1 MSTQLVSSDKPV
13 KDESEDR
20 FQRYE
25 FSKRVANSIINS
37 ESNDSIVYGIYGAWG
52 EGKTSI
58 LNFIKNELAGS
69 ENIITIRF
77 NPWRFTDEATLL
89 VTFFNTLAK
98 TIKENIKAKSEK
110 QKSRYKFIKWIKKTW
125 KARKTPLQ
133 TEGEVIGEVLQKYG
147 KLIFI
152 SGVGDAVEKLG
163 SNMINNDIEVI
174 KERFEKLL
182 IKANKKLVVFI
193 DDIDRLDKQ
202 EIHSIFRLVKLTADF
217 SNTIYIL
224 SFDQEM
230 VASAIGE
237 RFGEGDKEAGR
248 NFLEKIIQVPL
259 KIPMAQPGDLKKL
272 CFELVDRALIESDLN
287 LSEDDVKRFVS
298 NFSEH
303 VVPKLKTPRLA
314 IRYGNSL
321 LFSLPLLKGEVNHV
335 DLMLIEAVRIF
346 FPDHY
351 EFIKKYPGYFTTQYS
366 DANTFGHTDE
376 IDSKKKELFD
386 HLDILSAEFTPR
398 EKNSIRYLLIELF
411 PRLNEAFNN
420 TAIHNIRELL
430 YNKRRIGS
438 PEYFNR
444 YFTYCVLKGEISDVS
459 FDLFMDNL
467 QSGNQAKSIEDLRKL
482 ISQSS
487 IDNFLFKIRSLED
500 ELSWETSDKLI
511 PILAQ
516 IGDVFPK
523 NRSVLRIG
531 GNDPMTQAG
540 IFIYQLLKKHGNP
553 TENFNTAQDLM
564 RSANPFEYAYEINNW
579 LRAGDKEV
587 DKLFSTVQFNEL
599 AKILRD
605 RAFTESGDIPLFRKY
620 PDNVQYLFITWK
632 DSDPVAFKKYIK
644 TVLDKEPESIID
656 LMIAF
661 TPTMSSSAHPEPF
674 KASFSK
680 KQYDYF
686 KTVFDVHFIH
696 ELISKQY
703 SVELEKVKAEF
714 SDFENVQSDMNILR
728 QFEFW
733 YQKENEIL

>member
-98 TIKENIKAKSEK
+98 TIKENIKSQTERP
-110 QKSRYKFIKWIKKTW
+110 KSRNKLIKWVKKTW
-125 KARKTPLQ
+125 KSRKTPLQ

-152 SGVGDAVEKLG
+152 SGAGDALEKLG

-259 KIPMAQPGDLKKL
+259 KIPMAQSGDLKKL

-287 LSEDDVKRFVS
+287 LSKDDVKRFVS

-303 VVPKLKTPRLA
+303 VVPKLNTPRLA

-366 DANTFGHTDE
+366 DVNTFGHTDE

-467 QSGNQAKSIEDLRKL
+467 QSGNQAKSIEDLRGI

-516 IGDVFPK
+516 IGDIFPK

-553 TENFNTAQDLM
+553 TENFN
-564 RSANPFEYAYEINNW
+564 
-579 LRAGDKEV
+579 V
-587 DKLFSTVQFNEL
+587 
-599 AKILRD
+599 
-605 RAFTESGDIPLFRKY
+605 
-620 PDNVQYLFITWK
+620 
-632 DSDPVAFKKYIK
+632 
-644 TVLDKEPESIID
+644 
-656 LMIAF
+656 
-661 TPTMSSSAHPEPF
+661 
-674 KASFSK
+674 
-680 KQYDYF
+680 
-686 KTVFDVHFIH
+686 
-696 ELISKQY
+696 
-703 SVELEKVKAEF
+703 VELERWKIYK
-714 SDFENVQSDMNILR
+714 I
-728 QFEFW
+728 
-733 YQKENEIL
+733 

>member
-1 MSTQLVSSDKPV
+1 MNSKSISTDRPV
-13 KDESEDR
+13 KDKDEDR

-25 FSKRVANSIINS
+25 FSRRIADLIIKS
-37 ESNDSIVYGIYGAWG
+37 ESTDSVVYGIYGAWG

-98 TIKENIKAKSEK
+98 TIKENIKTKSVK
-110 QKSRYKFIKWIKKTW
+110 PKSKYKFIKWVKKTW
-125 KARKTPLQ
+125 NARKTPLQ
-133 TEGEVIGEVLQKYG
+133 TEGEAIGEVLQKYG

-163 SNMINNDIEVI
+163 NNMINNDIDVI

-230 VASAIGE
+230 VASAIGD
-237 RFGEGDKEAGR
+237 RFGEGNKDAGR

-259 KIPMAQPGDLKKL
+259 KIPVAQPSALKKL
-272 CFELVDRALIESDLN
+272 CFELVDQAISESDTN
-287 LSEDDVKRFVS
+287 LSEEDAKRFIS
-298 NFSEH
+298 AFSEH
-303 VVPKLKTPRLA
+303 LMPRLKTPRLA
-314 IRYGNSL
+314 IRYGNAL
-321 LFSLPLLKGEVNHV
+321 LFSLPLLKGEANQV

-351 EFIKKYPGYFTTQYS
+351 EFIKKYPGYFITAYINRVS
-366 DANTFGHTDE
+366 FGTEEVDN
-376 IDSKKKELFD
+376 KKKELFD
-386 HLDILSAEFTPR
+386 HFEKLSSGLTTR
-398 EKNSIRYLLIELF
+398 EQNSVKYVLIELF

-420 TAIHNIRELL
+420 TSSHDIETKLKN
-430 YNKRRIGS
+430 NRRIGS

-459 FDLFMDNL
+459 FDLFINNL
-467 QSGNQAKSIEDLRKL
+467 ESKDITKSIEELKNL

-487 IDNFLFKIRSLED
+487 IDNFLQKIRSQED
-500 ELSWETSDKLI
+500 EISWDTSLKLI
-511 PILAQ
+511 PVISQAGDILPN
-516 IGDVFPK
+516 I
-523 NRSVLRIG
+523 RSVLRIG
-531 GNDPMTQAG
+531 GDEPMAQAA
-540 IFIYQLLKKHGNP
+540 IFIYQLLKKHGNSD
-553 TENFNTAQDLM
+553 ENFKIAQELM
-564 RSANPFEYAYEINNW
+564 RSAKPFEFAYEINNW
-579 LRAGDKEV
+579 LRYGEKEE
-587 DKLFSTVQFNEL
+587 DKLFTPEQYMSL
-599 AKILRD
+599 AKLLRD
-605 RAFTESGDIPLFRKY
+605 RANTESDGIPLFIKY
-620 PDNVQYLFITWK
+620 PDCVLYLYATWK
-632 DSDPVAFKKYIK
+632 ESDPIAFEKYIK
-644 TVLDKEPESIID
+644 KIFKKEPKLIID
-656 LMIAF
+656 FMVAF
-661 TPTMSSSAHPEPF
+661 TPTMISSAHPGPF

-686 KTVFDVHFIH
+686 KTMFDVNHIH
-696 ELISKQY
+696 SLIISQFSEELPK
-703 SVELEKVKAEF
+703 EEVKF
-714 SDFENVQSDMNILR
+714 SDFENVQSNINILR
-728 QFEFW
+728 QFEHW
-733 YQKENEIL
+733 YKKETTV